1 MQLIL
6 LLTLASLTSGLA
18 AAQDFFPLV
27 PGSQWLYRS
36 DRTSETLRVEVGDS
50 SLVNGKQ
57 YHLLRGY
64 ASEDLRVRQSEP
76 KVFVYLDAA
85 DGQEKLLFHFGGPS
99 FSTPVTPC
107 RQSGKAEEKLGSLDG
122 PIGNFSETLTV
133 AYTPGICADTGV
145 TREVFVPYL
154 GLARRSVTTFIGE
167 RNFDLVYAQIGGI
180 TYLSE
185 PSSSFTLSVT
195 PLKDRLSARL
205 TLNYRLADPLKLT
218 FPSSQIY
225 NFQLRNEKGD
235 VVYNWS
241 ADKIFLAVVQ
251 ELSVKGEQNWAE
263 TIPTAG
269 LPAGQYNLEG
279 TLVNSA
285 GGRFTATAAFRIP

>member
-1 MQLIL
+1 MQQIL
-6 LLTLASLTSGLA
+6 LLTLVSLASGLA

-50 SLVNGKQ
+50 SLVNGRQ

-85 DGQEKLLFHFGGPS
+85 DGQEKLLFHFGGPG

-122 PIGNFSETLTV
+122 PIGTFTEALTV

-154 GLARRSVTTFIGE
+154 GLARRSVTTLIGE

-235 VVYNWS
+235 VVYTWS
-241 ADKIFLAVVQ
+241 ADKIFLAAIQ
-251 ELSVKGEQNWAE
+251 ELSVKGEQSWAE
-263 TIPTAG
+263 TIPTTG
-269 LPAGQYNLEG
+269 LPAGQYSLEG
-279 TLVNSA
+279 SLVNSA
-285 GGRFTATAAFRIP
+285 GGRFTATASFRLP